1 MLLGVIINLGNTGNS
16 FSSKVKDFDNIVS
29 LYVAGASFTI
39 TEERLLNEFIAL
51 LIESAN
57 FIFPPS
63 IKCR

>member
-1 MLLGVIINLGNTGNS
+1 VLLGVIIDLGNTGNS
-16 FSSKVKDFDNIVS
+16 FSSKVKDFDNVS